1 MPMKTDA
8 ATATDAF
15 RTTSGPDIGDSPPGG
30 RPRRMLAMP
39 KRRQAGDSLEP
50 PRSRIEQIRDQI
62 RKMREESEEELT
74 PREIADRLF
83 DETHTNNSTTD

>member
-1 MPMKTDA
+1 MAGKTDA
-8 ATATDAF
+8 ATATHTL
-15 RTTSGPDIGDSPPGG
+15 RTTGGPVIGDIPPGG
-30 RPRRMLAMP
+30 RPRRRLAMT

-83 DETHTNNSTTD
+83 DETLTNNSTTD